1 MPSLMRYINIVSRC
15 AAIWRADKLEGTE
28 LGDQHYTY
36 IITVCRNPGISQ
48 DAIARKLFINKSN
61 VTRSLSYLE
70 THGFVTRE
78 QSSEDRRITLVYP
91 TEKAHDILPT
101 VRSIIRGWNAYIT
114 EGFTEE
120 ELEMYMDMTAR
131 LAARAADYAKL
142 SSDAYSD
149 LESVIHKP
157 KKGDSE

>member
-149 LESVIHKP
+149 LESVIKKP

>member
-1 MPSLMRYINIVSRC
+1 MPSLMRYINIISRC
-15 AAIWRADKLEGTE
+15 SSMWRADKLEGTE
-28 LGDQHYTY
+28 LGDQHYPY
-36 IITVCRNPGISQ
+36 ILTVCRNPGISQ

-78 QSSEDRRITLVYP
+78 QSTEDRRITLVYP
-91 TEKAHDILPT
+91 TEKAQEILPQ

-120 ELEMYMDMTAR
+120 ELEMYMDMTER

-149 LESVIHKP
+149 LESEINKP
-157 KKGDSE
+157 KKGGSE

>member
-15 AAIWRADKLEGTE
+15 AAMWRADKLEGTE
-28 LGDQHYTY
+28 LGDQHYPY
-36 IITVCRNPGISQ
+36 ILTVCRNPGISQ

-61 VTRSLSYLE
+61 VTRSLAYLE

-78 QSSEDRRITLVYP
+78 QSTEDRRITLVYP
-91 TEKAHDILPT
+91 TEKAHEILPS
-101 VRSIIRGWNAYIT
+101 VRTIIRGWNDYIT

-120 ELEMYMDMTAR
+120 ELEMYMDMTER
-131 LAARAADYAKL
+131 LAAKAATYAKL

-149 LESVIHKP
+149 LEAVIKKP
-157 KKGDSE
+157 KKGGSE

>member
-28 LGDQHYTY
+28 LGDQHYPY
-36 IITVCRNPGISQ
+36 ILTVCRNPGISQ
-48 DAIARKLFINKSN
+48 DAIARRLFINKSN

-70 THGFVTRE
+70 SHGFVTRE

-91 TEKAHDILPT
+91 TEKAQEILPT

-120 ELEMYMDMTAR
+120 ELEMYMDMTER
-131 LAARAADYAKL
+131 LAAKAADYAKL

-149 LESVIHKP
+149 LESAVHKP
-157 KKGDSE
+157 KKGGSE